1 MAKTKTTP
9 SWKGDTARTH
19 RSRLEKMNDKSVIQ
33 AHRGGD
39 VIVEEVV
46 MLNEKVS
53 HEDKLDLVYALE
65 LLVDCVGVLNKR
77 LQVEKKK
84 SQKKTKKKT
93 TKRR

>member
-33 AHRGGD
+33 AHRGGV

>member
-1 MAKTKTTP
+1 MGKTKATP

-19 RSRLEKMNDKSVIQ
+19 RLRLDRLNDKSVIQ
-33 AHRGGD
+33 AHRGGI

-65 LLVDCVGVLNKR
+65 LLADCVSVLNIR
-77 LQVEKKK
+77 LQDEKKK

-93 TKRR
+93 AKRR